1 MSQRSRPIST
11 AQLEDGRAARGHS
24 KGARHGCE
32 RAHRRTFAAPRDAT
46 AAIRVIAVLEE
57 LRPLIPP
64 RPARSE
70 SAAVPNQPT
79 DRRRSFNS
87 VRRPIVHR
95 RFPPRAFGEVRPA
108 QFFQHRP
115 RPVL

>member
-70 SAAVPNQPT
+70 SALPLQIKLRHAVLAQR
-79 DRRRSFNS
+79 DERD
-87 VRRPIVHR
+87 
-95 RFPPRAFGEVRPA
+95 AAEVG
-108 QFFQHRP
+108 Q
-115 RPVL
+115 